1 MTNTQNLLVKE
12 GLGDNL
18 ELNYYDNELK
28 AAIPVL
34 TEEEFSDIVLHAS
47 NPTNI
52 ELTVNT
58 SHDGVNRLNTIT
70 S

>member
-1 MTNTQNLLVKE
+1 MLVKE
-12 GLGDNL
+12 GLGDIL
-18 ELNYYDNELK
+18 ELSYYDHELK

-34 TEEEFSDIVLHAS
+34 TEEEFSDIVTHAS
-47 NPTNI
+47 NPINI

-58 SHDGVNRLNTIT
+58 SRDGVSRLNTIT